1 MSLQLLAIHGAV
13 RSQDNAHLVDVLQQF
28 RSSVNVI
35 VEDAQILAART
46 ANLERRGTVYA
57 RTAPPPPSRA
67 RVDDHWVWL
76 GVAD

>member
-46 ANLERRGTVYA
+46 ANCCNSL
-57 RTAPPPPSRA
+57 S
-67 RVDDHWVWL
+67 
-76 GVAD
+76 